1 MRKSIGPGVLLIALA
16 ATLLLENGF
25 AQAPRQPDG
34 WGTSTS
40 VEHPATDPRSTYEK
54 LLPLAEAGDP
64 DVQNMLGF
72 MYFYGEGVGLD
83 YERAHF
89 WFHEAAEQGD
99 SLAQR
104 NLGLFHSR
112 TWKRIPEDFFDPVEA
127 NFWLS
132 LNAAGSPG
140 GSKIAASSYHAFLN
154 SVERDG
160 EGKIQHDAE
169 SGQEIYLTFCAGCHG
184 FEGMAQ
190 FPRATSLLDGE
201 GLDKSDAELLAT
213 ILDGR
218 ESMPAWRGTISE
230 DQARSVLSYMRERSR
245 TQESVNESSRVTGAL
260 SPQPEEQGEN
270 LYLKFCG
277 GCHGFNGI
285 SYYVNSP
292 SFALRQRMYKS
303 DAELAHSIA
312 KGFGIMPSWEYMLR
326 AEQIDSLVRFIRTLA
341 PAYESGIDHDIR
353 VTPEL
358 YFLFNPHGESEE
370 SWHIRRDE

>member
-1 MRKSIGPGVLLIALA
+1 MRKSIGPGILLIALA
-16 ATLLLENGF
+16 ATLLLEHGL

-40 VEHPATDPRSTYEK
+40 AEHPATDPRSTYQK

-132 LNAAGSPG
+132 LHAAGTPG
-140 GSKIAASSYHAFLN
+140 GSQIAASSYHAFLS
-154 SVERDG
+154 SVERDE

-184 FEGMAQ
+184 FEGKAQ

-201 GLDKSDAELLAT
+201 GLDQNDAELLAT
-213 ILDGR
+213 ILDGG

-230 DQARSVLSYMRERSR
+230 DQARSVLSYMRERSLAKG
-245 TQESVNESSRVTGAL
+245 SANESSSTTQAQHQQ
-260 SPQPEEQGEN
+260 SDEQGED

-370 SWHIRRDE
+370 GWHIRRDE